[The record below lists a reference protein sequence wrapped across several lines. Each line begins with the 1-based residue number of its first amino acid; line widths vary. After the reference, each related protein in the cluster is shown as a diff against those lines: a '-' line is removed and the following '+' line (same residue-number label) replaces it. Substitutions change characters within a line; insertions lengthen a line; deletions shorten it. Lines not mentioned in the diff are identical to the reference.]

1 MYIPEGAIF
10 QGGLITI
17 FLEKKLKWRILDP
30 GCARRGASGAL
41 CPKSALCGAEFPP
54 EGLILGYLGPF

>member
-1 MYIPEGAIF
+1 
-10 QGGLITI
+10 
-17 FLEKKLKWRILDP
+17 LKWRILDS

-54 EGLILGYLGPF
+54 EGLILGYLGPFWSDTTQQTVTNLVRSGRKQR